1 MSAVARRRSGGLS
14 TSRASDAQ
22 TAAETALVALTLAT
36 AFGFCRL
43 FVGWSWLPTLLLAAL
58 GSHLL
63 AIFCRRQG
71 IGLAL
76 SSLVSLAGLVVFT
89 SLVFY
94 RDTSAFGLPT
104 RASWHV
110 LTGDL
115 ASAWH
120 EFGTAI
126 ALVEPRTGFVVAAAW
141 ALWLSAFLS
150 DGFAFRAGAGPEM
163 LVAPGIIFVFCS
175 ALAGERLRLLSTALW
190 LACAILAYALHRSLL
205 QDDSSGWLTT
215 HRRGTVTAAT
225 RIGAVLGVS
234 AIAIGLVVGPILPGA
249 TDDPIIN
256 TRNPRSGT
264 RQTISPLVDIQG
276 RIASQSAVE
285 AFTVKSPAPSYW
297 RLTALDEFD
306 GRIWSSARTYRDAS
320 GRLGG
325 GLDADHTT
333 PLEQE
338 FTISGL
344 DSLWYPAAYAPTHIS
359 IGDDVRYDPETSSIV
374 TKSGN
379 TQEGTTY
386 TVQSAVPNVKPDE
399 LRAAA
404 QPAPV
409 AIQTHYTE
417 LPANFPPDLK
427 RIAIEIV
434 AGSPTEYDKA
444 LALQD
449 WFRNNFTYDLNVEHG
464 HGISAIEAFLQQQ
477 KGYCEQFAGTFA
489 AFARALGMPAR
500 VAVGFTQGTLMGDGL
515 YHVAGKH
522 AHAWPEVYF
531 TGIGWVP
538 FEPTPTRGAP
548 GAEGYTGVPAQ
559 QADQPPATVAPTTTV
574 VAGASGPSVTQSP
587 LPTDN
592 DRTIGGIDLGN
603 LGGSGSIAQSSG
615 RAWYVTAG
623 LALLVLALL
632 AGAWLLVVPRLVRMR
647 WTRRRHAAETEADQ
661 VLVSW
666 HETEASLTKAGV
678 APVPSETPSEYAAR
692 AARSVRLDPAML
704 DRMASHVTVAAYSG
718 REVGADVV
726 ADAAD
731 IRDTVER
738 TVTERAD
745 LRTRLTWR
753 ADPRPLLAPL
763 PGDHERRRHLE
774 LVNSE

>member
-1 MSAVARRRSGGLS
+1 MSTVTKRRLGGLG
-14 TSRASDAQ
+14 SRASDAQ

-43 FVGWSWLPTLLLAAL
+43 FFGWSWLPTLMLAAL
-58 GSHLL
+58 ASHLL

-76 SSLVSLAGLVVFT
+76 SALISLAGLILFT

-104 RASWHV
+104 RASWQV
-110 LTGDL
+110 MTDDL

-126 ALVEPRTGFVVAAAW
+126 ALVEPRTGFVVAAAA

-175 ALAGERLRLLSTALW
+175 ALAGERFRLLSTALW

-215 HRRGTVTAAT
+215 HRRGTITAAT

-234 AIAIGLVVGPILPGA
+234 AIAIGLIVGPILPGA
-249 TDDPIIN
+249 ADDPIIN

-276 RIASQSAVE
+276 RIVSSGE
-285 AFTVKSPAPSYW
+285 TELFTVKSAQPEYW
-297 RLTALDEFD
+297 RLTALDVFD

-325 GLDADHTT
+325 GLDADYTT
-333 PLEQE
+333 ALEQQ
-338 FTISGL
+338 FSIAGL

-374 TKSGN
+374 TRSGN
-379 TQEGTTY
+379 TEQGQTY
-386 TVQSAVPNVKPDE
+386 TVESAVPKITPEN
-399 LRAAA
+399 LRAAPPDA
-404 QPAPV
+404 PA
-409 AIQTHYTE
+409 AIQSHYTE
-417 LPANFPPDLK
+417 LPPDFPPDLT
-427 RIAIEIV
+427 RIATEIT
-434 AGSPTEYDKA
+434 AGAPTEYDKA
-444 LALQD
+444 LAIQE
-449 WFRNNFTYDLNVEHG
+449 WFRNYFTYDLNVSHG
-464 HGISAIEAFLQQQ
+464 HGINAIEAFLQQR

-489 AFARALGMPAR
+489 AFARALGMPSR
-500 VAVGFTQGTLMGDGL
+500 VAVGFTPGTLMGDGL
-515 YHVAGKH
+515 YHVDGKH

-548 GAEGYTGVPAQ
+548 GAEGWTGVPAQ
-559 QADQPPATVAPTTTV
+559 QVDQPPATVAPTTTV

-592 DRTIGGIDLGN
+592 DRSIGGIDLGN
-603 LGGSGSIAQSSG
+603 LGGGS
-615 RAWYVTAG
+615 VTARSSTRPWYITAG
-623 LALLVLALL
+623 ITLLVLALL
-632 AGAWLLVVPRLVRMR
+632 GVAWLVVVPRLVRLR
-647 WTRRRHAAETEADQ
+647 WNRRRHAAESRADQ

-666 HETEASLTKAGV
+666 HETEASLARAGV
-678 APVPSETPSEYAAR
+678 APIPSETPSEYASR

-704 DRMASHVTVAAYSG
+704 DRMAGYVTVAAYSG
-718 REVGADVV
+718 RDVDPAV
-726 ADAAD
+726 VTDAAD

-738 TVTERAD
+738 TITDRAD
-745 LRTRLTWR
+745 LKTRLAWR

-774 LVNSE
+774 LVERE

>member
-1 MSAVARRRSGGLS
+1 MSTVTKRRLGGVGA
-14 TSRASDAQ
+14 RASDAQ

-43 FVGWSWLPTLLLAAL
+43 FFGWSWLATLVLAAL
-58 GSHLL
+58 ASHLL

-71 IGLAL
+71 LGLAL
-76 SSLVSLAGLVVFT
+76 SALVSLAGLVLFT

-104 RASWHV
+104 RASWYV
-110 LTGDL
+110 MTDDL

-126 ALVEPRTGFVVAAAW
+126 ALVEPRTGFVVAAAA

-175 ALAGERLRLLSTALW
+175 ALAAERFRLLSTALW
-190 LACAILAYALHRSLL
+190 LGCAILAYALHRSLL

-215 HRRGTVTAAT
+215 HRRGTITAAT
-225 RIGAVLGVS
+225 RIGAFLGVG
-234 AIAIGLVVGPILPGA
+234 AIAVGLLVGPILPGA

-276 RIASQSAVE
+276 RIASQSEVE
-285 AFTVKSPAPSYW
+285 VFTVKSPQPEYW
-297 RLTALDEFD
+297 RLTALDMFD

-325 GLDADHTT
+325 GLDPDYTT
-333 PLEQE
+333 QLEQQ
-338 FTISGL
+338 FRISGL
-344 DSLWYPAAYAPTHIS
+344 DSLWYPAAYAPTRIS
-359 IGDDVRYDPETSSIV
+359 ISGDVRYDPETSSIV
-374 TKSGN
+374 TRSGN
-379 TQEGTTY
+379 TREGQTY
-386 TVQSAVPNVKPDE
+386 TVESAVPNNVTPNQ
-399 LRAAA
+399 LRGA
-404 QPAPV
+404 PAGAP
-409 AIQTHYTE
+409 ANIQSHYTE
-417 LPANFPPDLK
+417 LPANFPPDLT
-427 RIAIEIV
+427 RIATEIT
-434 AGSPTEYDKA
+434 AGAPTEYDKA
-444 LALQD
+444 LAIQE
-449 WFRNNFTYDLNVEHG
+449 WFRQYFTYDLNVEHG
-464 HGISAIEAFLQQQ
+464 HGISAIEAFLEQR

-489 AFARALGMPAR
+489 AFARALGMPSR
-500 VAVGFTQGTLMGDGL
+500 VAVGFTPGTLMSDGL
-515 YHVAGKH
+515 YHVDGKH

-548 GAEGYTGVPAQ
+548 GAEAWTGVPAQ
-559 QADQPPATVAPTTTV
+559 QVDQPPATVAPTTTV

-603 LGGSGSIAQSSG
+603 LGGGSLTSRSSG
-615 RAWYVTAG
+615 RPWYITAAVT
-623 LALLVLALL
+623 LVVLALL
-632 AGAWLLVVPRLVRMR
+632 AVAWLLVVPRLVRMR
-647 WTRRRHAAETEADQ
+647 WNRRRHTAESRADQ

-666 HETEASLTKAGV
+666 HETEASLARAGV
-678 APVPSETPSEYAAR
+678 APIPSETPSEYASR

-704 DRMASHVTVAAYSG
+704 DRMAGYVTVAAYSG
-718 REVGADVV
+718 QDVDPAV
-726 ADAAD
+726 VSDAAD
-731 IRDTVER
+731 IRDTVDR
-738 TVTERAD
+738 TITDRAD
-745 LRTRLTWR
+745 LKTRLVWR

-763 PGDHERRRHLE
+763 PGDHERRHHLE
-774 LVNSE
+774 LVDTE